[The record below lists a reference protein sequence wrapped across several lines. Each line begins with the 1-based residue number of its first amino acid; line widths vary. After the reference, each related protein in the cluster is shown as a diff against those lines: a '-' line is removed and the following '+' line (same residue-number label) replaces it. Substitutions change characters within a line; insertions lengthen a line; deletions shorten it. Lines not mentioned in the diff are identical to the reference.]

1 MIKRQTLTVP
11 FLASILIL
19 LIGSSAH
26 LTFGHNF
33 SSNESA
39 VFLALV
45 DTMKAEAQLVQENLA
60 HNNISLAS
68 QHADRTLALLTDY
81 VTKEIA
87 ERNQRLADEL
97 KTDLTTL
104 KTSTESTSDNSTT
117 SDINFL
123 VSDID
128 GILDE
133 IVTARIDQEQVDN
146 STIQALRMVEL
157 LDRVLSNYGDAYGVG
172 FDMMNMSMMMSGSG
186 GSSDSMQSMMSSMD
200 MGTDNMSMRKNMSTS
215 EANLVNV
222 TDYQTARILAT
233 KAQELFNGKL
243 MNAPSVAGS
252 ETTGRAISDIA
263 AAFQELVSSIDDK
276 GSPMDIMTI
285 VHTKIHP
292 NLISAF
298 GLELGKST

>member
-1 MIKRQTLTVP
+1 LTVP
-11 FLASILIL
+11 LLASILML
-19 LIGSSAH
+19 LTGSNAH

-68 QHADRTLALLTDY
+68 QHADRTLGLLTEN

-87 ERNQRLADEL
+87 ERNQRLANDL

-104 KTSTESTSDNSTT
+104 KTSTESTSGNGATD
-117 SDINFL
+117 DINFL

-133 IVTARIDQEQVDN
+133 IVTARIDPEQLNN

-157 LDRVLSNYGDAYGVG
+157 IDKVLSNYGDAYAVG
-172 FDMMNMSMMMSGSG
+172 FDMTNMSMMMGSG
-186 GSSDSMQSMMSSMD
+186 GGSSNSDGMQSMMSSMD
-200 MGTDNMSMRKNMSTS
+200 MGTDNMSMGKNMSTS
-215 EANLVNV
+215 ETMLSNV
-222 TDYQTARILAT
+222 TDYQTAQVLAM
-233 KAQELFNGKL
+233 KAQELFDGQL
-243 MNAPSVAGS
+243 INASLAKGS
-252 ETTGRAISDIA
+252 GTEDQSIDNIA
-263 AAFQELVSSIDDK
+263 SALKELVTSIDSK
-276 GSPMDIMTI
+276 ASPMEIMTI
-285 VHTKIHP
+285 VHTKLHP
-292 NLISAF
+292 NLLTAY
-298 GLELGKST
+298 GLKLE

>member
-1 MIKRQTLTVP
+1 MTVP
-11 FLASILIL
+11 LLASILML
-19 LIGSSAH
+19 LTGSNAH

-68 QHADRTLALLTDY
+68 QHADRTLGLLTEN

-87 ERNQRLADEL
+87 ERNQRLANDL

-104 KTSTESTSDNSTT
+104 KTSTESTSGNGATD
-117 SDINFL
+117 DINFL

-133 IVTARIDQEQVDN
+133 IVTARIDPEQLNN

-157 LDRVLSNYGDAYGVG
+157 IDKVLSNYGDAYAVG
-172 FDMMNMSMMMSGSG
+172 FDMTNMSMMMGSG
-186 GSSDSMQSMMSSMD
+186 GGSSNSDGMQSMMSSMD
-200 MGTDNMSMRKNMSTS
+200 MGTDNMSMGKNMSTS
-215 EANLVNV
+215 ETMLSNV
-222 TDYQTARILAT
+222 TDYQTAQVLAM
-233 KAQELFNGKL
+233 KAQELFDGQL
-243 MNAPSVAGS
+243 INASLAKGS
-252 ETTGRAISDIA
+252 GTEDQSIDNIA
-263 AAFQELVSSIDDK
+263 AALKELVTSIDSK
-276 GSPMDIMTI
+276 ASPMEIMTI
-285 VHTKIHP
+285 VHTKLHP
-292 NLISAF
+292 NLLTAY
-298 GLELGKST
+298 GLKLE